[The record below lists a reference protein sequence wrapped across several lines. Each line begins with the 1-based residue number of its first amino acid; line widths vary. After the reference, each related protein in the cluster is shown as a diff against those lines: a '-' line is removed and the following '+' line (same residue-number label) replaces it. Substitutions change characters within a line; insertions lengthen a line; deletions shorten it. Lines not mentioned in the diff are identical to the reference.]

1 MSERS
6 MLRARRADKQDKLE
20 TLQMRGSSMVVQ
32 IRRDLGGGY
41 VEDVTDLKVERAQKT
56 LDQLREVVDEAREL
70 EEEIEEL
77 TDRIEG

>member
-1 MSERS
+1 
-6 MLRARRADKQDKLE
+6 MLRARRADKEDKLE
-20 TLQMRGSSMVVQ
+20 TLQMRGSSMTVQ

-41 VEDVTDLKVERAQKT
+41 VEDVTDLKVERAQET
-56 LDQLREVVDEAREL
+56 LNQLREVVEEAREL